1 MPNLVGIGNSQ
12 VPTNSMLGGLAYQ
25 NPKNASLESVDIK
38 NIAKYKASTAE
49 TPGDIR
55 GVFVYNTANDSDGG
69 AWRKRTQHTT
79 WYNEQLNTATRGSR
93 REFPSIAVIVYE
105 SYEIHIYD
113 ADDPTLP
120 MWMVF
125 NRGNDANPTNW
136 WDGNNANSAKSLY
149 MLNGVMVL
157 GTSSTGSF
165 GADFVG
171 DRSSYMYGSA
181 AYSGYRTNGQLVN
194 RNSLSLPRGTIQSG
208 QRFNG
213 FPNGTQH
220 YSVQMRVLPNAPI
233 DPLTGLEKPTIILG
247 TNQFCFVLLRE
258 GAEVND
264 DRWVKIYSDQTTT
277 YAHTT
282 TMAFRE
288 DNKLTYIMDSA
299 KRIGKTVDIAELTS
313 DVQKGHWAKTSG
325 DGVTLQSTYQNP
337 AALGKHA
344 YFENVYGHITVN
356 GKKHTTSDHA
366 IQKLVPMKDNMF
378 ACDASSNFGF
388 TLVQEWCKRDPTDAG
403 QHGYLLWDGSISA
416 DITDKYNTGWMPS
429 NTVFCMGTDHDDGA
443 LTDLSGTELVTNGNF
458 DSNVNNWTDQS
469 GSGSSISWSSSNG
482 RNGGSMYLDGNAA
495 YAYATQ
501 GFTTVVGKQYGTSCH
516 WQGFSGNRSG
526 AFFVGTNPSGQS
538 LRLLE
543 TSNPGSGTLITHGT
557 FTATHTSTYVTAY
570 SGWRLHVDEIRCRE
584 CIPDRSLQENSF
596 LVSGTLTRER
606 CTPGSKVVCYS
617 GFTPA
622 GASGSLN
629 YAFMDHSKSM
639 IMGTNDFCIS
649 LWFYTTDTG
658 NHKTLVSMYNREFD
672 ISLLASG
679 SGGKIRIHT
688 RDSSGTLQ
696 APDTGYEYTT
706 NVWTHILVN
715 YKGGNEKIIYINGE
729 HDTTIS
735 GTTGNYNI
743 NPATTD
749 ESGNGGNLHLGAR
762 AISGQ
767 LFGAINTKIALL
779 KIARSNVTEE
789 GVRKIYQDEKALID
803 GDGECTIYGGG
814 GVGDMAYDS
823 STELL
828 HVGTTSGRSDFRGL
842 ARINN
847 TTRSVSYISA
857 GGGVIA
863 EAQN

>member
-12 VPTNSMLGGLAYQ
+12 VPTNAMLGGLAYQ

-79 WYNEQLNTATRGSR
+79 WYNEQLNSATRGSR

-105 SYEIHIYD
+105 AFKIIIHD

-125 NRGNDANPTNW
+125 NRGADANPTNW

-157 GTSSTGSF
+157 GTSATGSF

-171 DRSSYMYGSA
+171 DRSFQGYDND
-181 AYSGYRTNGQLVN
+181 AYSGYRSNGQLVN
-194 RNSLSLPRGTIQSG
+194 RNAGNLPRTIQG
-208 QRFNG
+208 GLRFDG
-213 FPNGTQH
+213 HPDGTQH

-233 DPLTGLEKPTIILG
+233 DPLTGLEKPTIVLG
-247 TNQFCFVLLRE
+247 TNQFCFVLLRQ

-264 DRWVKIYSDQTTT
+264 DKWVKIYNDQSNT

-288 DNKLTYIMDSA
+288 DNKLTFIMDSD
-299 KRIGKTVDIAELTS
+299 KRVGKTVDIAELTA
-313 DVQKGHWAKTSG
+313 DKQLGHWSKTSG
-325 DGVTLQSTYQNP
+325 DGVTLQSTYFNP
-337 AALGKHA
+337 TSNGYG
-344 YFENVYGHITVN
+344 YFENLYGHISVN
-356 GKKHTTSDHA
+356 GKKNVTNVYS

-378 ACDASSNFGF
+378 AVDCISTFGI

-403 QHGYLLWDGSISA
+403 PHGFLKWDGSLSA

-429 NTVFCMGTDHDDGA
+429 NTVFCMGTDHDDGE
-443 LTDLSGTELVTNGNF
+443 LTDLSGAEKVTNGNF
-458 DSNVNNWTDQS
+458 DSNINGWTDQS
-469 GSGSSISWSSSNG
+469 GSGSSISHGNSG

-495 YAYATQ
+495 YAYGTQ
-501 GFTTVVGKQYGTSCH
+501 AMSGMTIGKNYGCHVFYKGFG
-516 WQGFSGNRSG
+516 GNRSG
-526 AFFVGTNPSGQS
+526 NLLIGSNQSGS
-538 LRLLE
+538 SNLNIHA
-543 TSNPGSGTLITHGT
+543 SNPGVDHVIHGT
-557 FTATHTSTYVTAY
+557 FTATHNPTYITPY
-570 SGWRLHVDEIRCRE
+570 TGWRLHADEIRCRE
-584 CIPDRSLQENSF
+584 CIPDRSIQQNSF
-596 LVSGTLTRER
+596 LVNGTLTRER

-617 GFTPA
+617 GFSPA
-622 GASGSLN
+622 GSGTATN
-629 YAFMDHSKSM
+629 YAFMPWAKSM

-649 LWFYTTDTG
+649 LWFFTTDTS
-658 NHKTLVSMYNREFD
+658 NHKTLISMANREFD
-672 ISLLASG
+672 ISLLSSTYSKKLRIYTRDG
-679 SGGKIRIHT
+679 SGNLK
-688 RDSSGTLQ
+688 
-696 APDTGYEYTT
+696 APDTAYEYQT
-706 NVWTHILVN
+706 NEWTHVLVN
-715 YKGGNEKIIYINGE
+715 YKGGSDKIIYINGE
-729 HDTTIS
+729 HDTTI
-735 GTTGNYNI
+735 TGSDGDYNI
-743 NPATTD
+743 NPSPTD
-749 ESGNGGNLHLGAR
+749 ESGVGGDLHIGVRNFGGFSGA
-762 AISGQ
+762 AV
-767 LFGAINTKIALL
+767 NTKIALL

-789 GVRKIYQDEKALID
+789 GVRRIYQDEKALID
-803 GDGECTIYGGG
+803 GDGECTIFGSGL
-814 GVGDMAYDS
+814 VSDMAYDS

-828 HVGTTSGRSDFRGL
+828 HLGTASGRSDFRGL

-847 TTRSVSYISA
+847 TTRSASYISA
-857 GGGVIA
+857 SGGVIA